1 MRRALGILAYLQ
13 WAFWIALA
21 LFVLLQTELST
32 MTKAAVCG
40 LFVLAGFLVSKAFL
54 RLAEAMTNKRL

>member
-13 WAFWIALA
+13 WALWIALA

-32 MTKAAVCG
+32 MTKAVVCG
-40 LFVLAGFLVSKAFL
+40 LFVVVGLLVGKAFL
-54 RLAEAMTNKRL
+54 RLALAMTNKKE